1 MNDAIV
7 VTVSQRQHQQHL
19 KFCFFLNFF
28 FLSRSLGLS
37 LGSVVQVVTTKESKG
52 KNVTL
57 FEQFT
62 ENDHADWEN
71 VIVWWKS
78 DRISFFCFFTE

>member
-1 MNDAIV
+1 
-7 VTVSQRQHQQHL
+7 
-19 KFCFFLNFF
+19 
-28 FLSRSLGLS
+28 LSRFFDSGCRRRRRRS
-37 LGSVVQVVTTKESKG
+37 ESSQQKKSKG

-78 DRISFFCFFTE
+78 YRISFFFCFFTE